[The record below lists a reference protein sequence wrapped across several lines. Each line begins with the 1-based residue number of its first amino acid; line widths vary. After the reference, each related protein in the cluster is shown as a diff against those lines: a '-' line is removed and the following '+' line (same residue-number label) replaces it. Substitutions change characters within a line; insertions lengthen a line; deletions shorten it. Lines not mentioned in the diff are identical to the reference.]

1 MRFVFLQ
8 QTEQAEN
15 PTKSRQP
22 IKKSNIMIKKD
33 VTYGDWRIVR
43 HDDSKMEVYKNG
55 ELCPKSAPALRE
67 IAEEV
72 GLEVNPD
79 WRTSQLG
86 SNVIKAVEA
95 ALANQK
101 YKFPISDELKETL
114 LNIKFR
120 MVELGMN
127 SFVILDSDYC
137 SWAKDE
143 SYLEIEDFDL
153 EYLPENTAASNCGWL
168 AMEESGDDDTRW
180 WVRLDVVRE
189 IKLINNDLIFV
200 VDRWY
205 EGEDCSESEG
215 MNELD
220 LNEMSS
226 RYEMEKIESVLANV
240 YECTQWDILVEGN
253 QALQG
258 LQ

>member
-8 QTEQAEN
+8 QTECAEN
-15 PTKSRQP
+15 PTKSRLS
-22 IKKSNIMIKKD
+22 KKSNIMIKKD

-114 LNIKFR
+114 S
-120 MVELGMN
+120 VP
-127 SFVILDSDYC
+127 
-137 SWAKDE
+137 
-143 SYLEIEDFDL
+143 YLQPKTL
-153 EYLPENTAASNCGWL
+153 SAA
-168 AMEESGDDDTRW
+168 
-180 WVRLDVVRE
+180 
-189 IKLINNDLIFV
+189 
-200 VDRWY
+200 
-205 EGEDCSESEG
+205 
-215 MNELD
+215 
-220 LNEMSS
+220 
-226 RYEMEKIESVLANV
+226 
-240 YECTQWDILVEGN
+240 
-253 QALQG
+253 
-258 LQ
+258 

>member
-1 MRFVFLQ
+1 
-8 QTEQAEN
+8 
-15 PTKSRQP
+15 
-22 IKKSNIMIKKD
+22 MIKND
-33 VTYGDWRIVR
+33 VTYGEWRIVR
-43 HDDSKMEVYKNG
+43 HDHKMEVYK
-55 ELCPKSAPALRE
+55 LCSESAPALRE
-67 IAEEV
+67 IAKELGMEIDP
-72 GLEVNPD
+72 E
-79 WRTSQLG
+79 WRTIQLG
-86 SNVIKAVEA
+86 RNVIKAVET

-101 YKFPISDELKETL
+101 YKFPISDELKETV

-127 SFVILDSDYC
+127 SFIILDSDYC

-153 EYLPENTAASNCGWL
+153 EYLLENTAASVCGEL

-200 VDRWY
+200 VDCWY

-220 LNEMSS
+220 LNEMLS
-226 RYEMEKIESVLANV
+226 RYEMEKIEGVLANV

>member
-8 QTEQAEN
+8 QTECAEN
-15 PTKSRQP
+15 PTKSRLS
-22 IKKSNIMIKKD
+22 KKSNIMIKND
-33 VTYGDWRIVR
+33 VTYGEWRIVR
-43 HDDSKMEVYKNG
+43 HDHKMEVYK
-55 ELCPKSAPALRE
+55 LCSESAPALRE
-67 IAEEV
+67 IAKELGMEIDP
-72 GLEVNPD
+72 E
-79 WRTSQLG
+79 WRTLQLG
-86 SNVIKAVEA
+86 RNVIKAVET

-101 YKFPISDELKETL
+101 YKFPISDELKETV

-127 SFVILDSDYC
+127 SFIILDSDYC

-153 EYLPENTAASNCGWL
+153 EYLPQNTAASNCGWL

-205 EGEDCSESEG
+205 EGDDCSESEG

-226 RYEMEKIESVLANV
+226 RYEMEKIEGVLANV
-240 YECTQWDILVEGN
+240 YECTQRDILVEGN